1 MKWIELFESFSHKDK
16 VKFIN
21 QKFLYFKV
29 FKYLNEMNLQM
40 IETDSHIYFYN
51 ILHNIKILKFVYC
64 KKNLVKAFTRG
75 LVCSYT
81 SRENYIKQALGL
93 ERNQLP
99 DFTLYYLF
107 REIYEKA
114 LKDFFSKYINGAF
127 IVRTVDNWDRYKE
140 NFRKTT
146 SYNS

>member
-1 MKWIELFESFSHKDK
+1 M
-16 VKFIN
+16 
-21 QKFLYFKV
+21 
-29 FKYLNEMNLQM
+29 
-40 IETDSHIYFYN
+40 
-51 ILHNIKILKFVYC
+51 
-64 KKNLVKAFTRG
+64 AFTRG
-75 LVCSYT
+75 LVCPYT
-81 SRENYIKQALGL
+81 TRENYIKQALGI

-99 DFTLYYLF
+99 DFSLYYLF

-114 LKDFFSKYINGAF
+114 IKDFFSKYINGTF